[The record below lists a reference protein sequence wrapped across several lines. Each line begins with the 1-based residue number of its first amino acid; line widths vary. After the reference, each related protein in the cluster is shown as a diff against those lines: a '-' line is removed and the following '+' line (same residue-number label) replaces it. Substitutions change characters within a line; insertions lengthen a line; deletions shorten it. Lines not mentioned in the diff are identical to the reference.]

1 MVTSVIKIISILSGN
16 SFNLKFIAIE
26 ECDSPLTIK
35 RNPRLFVIVI
45 YDLVFFFSFYL
56 VFLKNFR
63 VVIIG
68 RISIVINFCM
78 FALNYNILLNRIY
91 VIWWIY
97 VNHAVNEY

>member
-35 RNPRLFVIVI
+35 RNRRLFVIVI
-45 YDLVFFFSFYL
+45 YDLVFFSFYL

-68 RISIVINFCM
+68 RISIVINSCM
-78 FALNYNILLNRIY
+78 FVLNYNFLLNRIY
-91 VIWWIY
+91 VI
-97 VNHAVNEY
+97 